1 MRFSSK
7 LWRQECS
14 ISIILKSFKRRTH
27 VDEISDD
34 QITCHQRGLTKL
46 CLDPKFYTYL
56 AQLFMKPC
64 IRPTVKFGFYRLL
77 KMGQIPSSFCLFSSF
92 CSLQFQHYK
101 FKKHR
106 WCAWDSN
113 LWSQDGRRRLN
124 HGAIAAAPIFY
135 RFQLWWKNS
144 IVQNRE
150 EERPF
155 WRKDQAQ
162 EWGLFSIPNTSSVTR
177 LGDLLHFGQLFKAFG
192 NNIFTQISYILWQ
205 FL

>member
-64 IRPTVKFGFYRLL
+64 IRPTVKFGFYFLL
-77 KMGQIPSSFCLFSSF
+77 KIIQIPSSFCLFSSF
-92 CSLQFQHYK
+92 CHYNFNLFISVDIHK

-113 LWSQDGRRRLN
+113 LWPQDGRRRLN
-124 HGAIAAAPIFY
+124 HGAIAAPQYSTVFNFGGKTVLF
-135 RFQLWWKNS
+135 RTG
-144 IVQNRE
+144 
-150 EERPF
+150 
-155 WRKDQAQ
+155 RKKD
-162 EWGLFSIPNTSSVTR
+162 LFGGKIKLRNGAS
-177 LGDLLHFGQLFKAFG
+177 L
-192 NNIFTQISYILWQ
+192 
-205 FL
+205 

>member
-1 MRFSSK
+1 MYSANSEI
-7 LWRQECS
+7 W
-14 ISIILKSFKRRTH
+14 ILPFIKNGPNP
-27 VDEISDD
+27 V
-34 QITCHQRGLTKL
+34 
-46 CLDPKFYTYL
+46 
-56 AQLFMKPC
+56 LF
-64 IRPTVKFGFYRLL
+64 
-77 KMGQIPSSFCLFSSF
+77 LFIF
-92 CSLQFQHYK
+92 VFLSLQFQHYK

-192 NNIFTQISYILWQ
+192 NNLFAQIFQILSQ